1 MAILFESEWEWTLKL
16 RFNQPQTY
24 AMENKKMHSAIFV
37 WQSYHIIFSF
47 PCLDR
52 QHIMVLFS

>member
-37 WQSYHIIFSF
+37 
-47 PCLDR
+47 
-52 QHIMVLFS
+52 